1 MGFFDKFKKKK
12 YDTLLA
18 YNSSF
23 GGDMLGSYSATTVKV
38 YDDTHAIIR
47 NLKASWHGEEPKET
61 NTYVDIE
68 ILDGI
73 LEVFKEY
80 KYKNYAKLPLS
91 KMKVL
96 DAGTTTYR
104 FEFEGGFEV
113 KFSTNQL
120 LPQKGFEG
128 IDKINDIIA
137 KYTNEEE
144 NSSKEID

>member
-1 MGFFDKFKKKK
+1 MGFFDNIKKNK
-12 YDTLLA
+12 YERLIA
-18 YNSSF
+18 YSSTF
-23 GGDMLGSYSATTVKV
+23 GGDMIGSYSDMKIKV
-38 YDDTHAIIR
+38 FDDKRAIISSA
-47 NLKASWHGEEPKET
+47 KSSWHGEEPKKT
-61 NTYVDIE
+61 NIYVDIE

-120 LPQKGFEG
+120 LPQKGFDG